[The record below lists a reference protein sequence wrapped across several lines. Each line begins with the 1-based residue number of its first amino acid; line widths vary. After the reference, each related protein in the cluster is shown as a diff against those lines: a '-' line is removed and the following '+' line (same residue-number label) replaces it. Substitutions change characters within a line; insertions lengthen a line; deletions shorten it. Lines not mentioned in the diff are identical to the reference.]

1 MEVMAKLSIAEK
13 YKQLKKQTEK
23 AGMSISEKNGKLI
36 VKRKKK
42 K

>member
-1 MEVMAKLSIAEK
+1 MAKLSIAEK
-13 YKQLKKQTEK
+13 YKQLKRQTEK
-23 AGMSISEKNGKLI
+23 AGMSVFEKDGKLI

>member
-1 MEVMAKLSIAEK
+1 MAKLSITQK

-36 VKRKKK
+36 VKRKRKK
-42 K
+42 